1 MPLLI
6 VAVCTAILKAF
17 EEKLAPKARD
27 MQLFLQNVQNE
38 IFKILKMFEN
48 NMKFTR
54 VGCWINSEISNR
66 DKAPHSW
73 YSYFVTIAGH
83 YYGGIIENL

>member
-1 MPLLI
+1 MSLLI

-17 EEKLAPKARD
+17 KEKLAPKARD
-27 MQLFLQNVQNE
+27 MQFFLQNVQNE

-54 VGCWINSEISNR
+54 VGC
-66 DKAPHSW
+66 
-73 YSYFVTIAGH
+73 
-83 YYGGIIENL
+83 